1 MRSLRCLII
10 STSNHKLENTES
22 KTGVWLED
30 IAGPYFVF
38 KDNGE
43 FVTISS
49 PLGGRIPLDDNS
61 QSHRWETENTKRF
74 EQNPQAMYHF
84 THALPLNEIKSND
97 YDLVFI
103 SGGYGVMW
111 DFPNNIILQ
120 GLLSD
125 FYYQN
130 KPIGLVGH
138 AVVALI
144 SFSINTQD
152 SFVKNR
158 KLTAFSNSEETSI
171 GLEEKPPFLL
181 ESKLLSSGALY
192 SKGPDFTSYVVKDGS
207 IITGQNPASS
217 VEAARQIL
225 LLAHEQLK

>member
-10 STSNHKLENTES
+10 TTSSHKSDNS
-22 KTGVWLED
+22 DVKTGVWMED

-38 KDNGE
+38 KDSGE
-43 FVTISS
+43 FITIAS
-49 PLGGRIPLDDNS
+49 PLGGRIPLDDSSNRVEW
-61 QSHRWETENTKRF
+61 QTDNTKRF
-74 EQNPQAMYHF
+74 EKNAQAMYHF
-84 THALPLNEIKSND
+84 THALPLNEIRAQD

-103 SGGYGVMW
+103 SGGYGAMA
-111 DFPNNIILQ
+111 DFQNNIPLQ
-120 GLLSD
+120 ALLND

-144 SFSINTQD
+144 GFSINTHD

-158 KLTAFSNSEETSI
+158 KLTAFSNTEESSI

-181 ESKLLSSGALY
+181 ESRLLSSGALY
-192 SKGPDFTSYVVKDGS
+192 SKGPDFLSNVVIDGS
-207 IITGQNPASS
+207 IVTGQNPASS
-217 VEAARQIL
+217 VEAAKQIL
-225 LLAHEQLK
+225 SLAHKQHQ